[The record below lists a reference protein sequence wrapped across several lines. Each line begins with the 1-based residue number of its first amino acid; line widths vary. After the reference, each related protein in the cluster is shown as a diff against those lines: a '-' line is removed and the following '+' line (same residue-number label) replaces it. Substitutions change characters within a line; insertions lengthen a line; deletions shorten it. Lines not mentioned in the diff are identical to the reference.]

1 MACAL
6 YCYYDLKKGTD
17 MAKRILIV
25 DDNEL
30 MIEVMTYILLGKGY
44 QVASSTRVQEIFK
57 IIKACHPDLVILDV
71 VNAGMDGRELCRL
84 IKLNSATKNLRVIVC
99 SESEETDAII
109 PQKGGPDDV
118 LHKPFGMNS
127 LIHKVELQLAA

>member
-1 MACAL
+1 MACTL
-6 YCYYDLKKGTD
+6 YCHFSTMEYTV

-44 QVASSTRVQEIFK
+44 QVASSTRVHEIFK
-57 IIKACHPDLVILDV
+57 IIKASHPDLVILDI
-71 VNAGMDGRELCRL
+71 VNDVMDGRELCRL

-99 SESEETDAII
+99 SETEEITAPV
-109 PQKGGPDDV
+109 PQNGAPDDV

-127 LIHKVELQLAA
+127 LIRKVELQLVA

>member
-1 MACAL
+1 
-6 YCYYDLKKGTD
+6 

-57 IIKACHPDLVILDV
+57 VIKASHPDVVILDI
-71 VNAGMDGRELCRL
+71 VNDVMDGRELCRL

-99 SESEETDAII
+99 SETEETVAPV
-109 PQKGGPDDV
+109 PQNGAPDDI

-127 LIHKVELQLAA
+127 LIRKVELQLAA